1 MRSASRRPR
10 PASATA
16 GSVRRSWLA
25 TASKRIDEV
34 DREIDAWAFLD
45 RDHAMWQAEAADDHR
60 KQGKATGPLHGV
72 PVGIKDIFDTGD
84 MPTEFGS
91 KLWAGRTP
99 RRDAAAVARL
109 RAAGAVILGK
119 TVTTEYAY
127 FNPGKTRNPH
137 NPDHTPGG
145 SSSGSAAAVAAL
157 MVPGAIGSQTNGSV
171 IRPAAFCGVVG
182 FKPTHGLIPRSGA
195 LLLSRALDHV
205 GVFARSVDDAALL
218 AQTLAG
224 FDEED
229 PDTRALARPP
239 SLEAAASEPPLPP
252 RFAFVRSPA
261 WKHAE
266 KVTAEA
272 FAELVETLGE
282 QVSEVEIGEGF
293 DRAIDM
299 HRTVMEVEMAHNLHR
314 DFEQG
319 GEALSKVLRALIER
333 GREVPAVD
341 YMRALAGSA
350 PLNAAL
356 DGVFDEYDAILT
368 PAAPG
373 PAPRGLDST
382 GNPVFCSLWTYL
394 GTPAVTLPLLQS
406 ESGLPIGVQLVGR
419 RGNDARL
426 LRTANWLVR
435 NSRKTPP
442 RRRRACEDQCASRE
456 NKEQQMTN
464 FITGLIGIA
473 GVCVFLG
480 ILLWW
485 IKAVPLI
492 IIGVLVMALLIWD
505 FYKSL
510 QADDNRVG

>member
-1 MRSASRRPR
+1 MNLHALSLTEAAAGIRDGRLSSAELV
-10 PASATA
+10 
-16 GSVRRSWLA
+16 GDCL
-25 TASKRIDEV
+25 KRIAEV
-34 DREIDAWAFLD
+34 DRDIEAWAFLD
-45 RDHAMWQAEAADDHR
+45 RDYAMRQAEAADDHR
-60 KQGKATGPLHGV
+60 KQGKPTGPLHGV

-91 KLWAGRTP
+91 SLWAGRTP

-137 NPDHTPGG
+137 NAGHTPGG

-205 GVFARSVDDAALL
+205 GVFARSVEDAALL
-218 AQTLAG
+218 AQVLAG

-229 PDTRALARPP
+229 PDTRPIAPP
-239 SLEAAASEPPLPP
+239 PFADVAASKPPLPP

-266 KVTAEA
+266 KVTSEA
-272 FAELVETLGE
+272 FAELVESLGE
-282 QVSEVEIGEGF
+282 QISEVEIGESF
-293 DRAIDM
+293 ERAFDM
-299 HRTVMEVEMAHNLHR
+299 HRTVMEVEMAHNLRR

-319 GEALSKVLRALIER
+319 AESLSKVLRALIER
-333 GREVPAVD
+333 GRKVLAVD
-341 YMRALAGSA
+341 YARALAGSA
-350 PLNAAL
+350 QLNGAL

-382 GNPVFCSLWTYL
+382 GNPAFCTMWTYL

-406 ESGLPIGVQLVGR
+406 ESGMPIGVQLVGR

-426 LRTANWLVR
+426 LRTANWLAKTLGKR
-435 NSRKTPP
+435 ERAAPARTRAPRAKARSSR
-442 RRRRACEDQCASRE
+442 
-456 NKEQQMTN
+456 
-464 FITGLIGIA
+464 
-473 GVCVFLG
+473 
-480 ILLWW
+480 
-485 IKAVPLI
+485 
-492 IIGVLVMALLIWD
+492 
-505 FYKSL
+505 
-510 QADDNRVG
+510 